1 MLVKGDVQAE
11 SCFGNRPNRTED
23 RRGASRD
30 HLPHTSLCF
39 SQTGP
44 NHETSSLPSRENRS
58 ATSCFHV
65 RQDGR
70 CAHFYSRSFLLWQY
84 LVRAASPHVI
94 SRLGFLSNPPT
105 TKYLIFRFWLSGT
118 ALSLQLVSAHQHDR

>member
-65 RQDGR
+65 RQDER

-84 LVRAASPHVI
+84 LVSFSPCDQQI
-94 SRLGFLSNPPT
+94 RLPVKPPHNQIFDFQILAKRNSLVT
-105 TKYLIFRFWLSGT
+105 TTGVCTPAR
-118 ALSLQLVSAHQHDR
+118 